1 MTFTLSSPVVRGSA
15 LRRLNPV
22 RILLIDHS
30 PTFRAGLRQ
39 AIEATRDLQVVCEV
53 AIGGEIFLPGFSVE
67 ADVAVIDADLPDRS
81 CIEVGQRLITKYPR
95 LSVLLLSYAD
105 WDVYLVA
112 ARAARAAGLLLRST
126 EPADLIESIRRAA
139 RAAIYTPDQLD
150 RVKRWSEVLGIRL
163 RTLGQ
168 REWQILWLVSEG
180 MNNDDIARKLSLAE
194 NTVEKYVSSIYEKL
208 GLHSR
213 GKLLALILA
222 DHLEVLSRLA
232 HGTSPLRFV

>member
-1 MTFTLSSPVVRGSA
+1 MTFALGSPV
-15 LRRLNPV
+15 LRDASLRHPNPL

-39 AIEATRDLQVVCEV
+39 AIEHTRDLRVVCEV
-53 AIGGEIFLPGFSVE
+53 ATGEAVFLPGFSSE

-81 CIEVGQRLITKYPR
+81 CIEVGQWLITKHPR
-95 LSVLLLSYAD
+95 LSLLLLSASD

-112 ARAARAAGLLLRST
+112 ARAARASGLLLRAT
-126 EPADLIESIRRAA
+126 EPAALILSIRQAA
-139 RAAIYTPDQLD
+139 RAPIYTPDQLD
-150 RVKRWSEVLGIRL
+150 RVKRWSEVLGTRL

-232 HGTSPLRFV
+232 RGTSPLRFV